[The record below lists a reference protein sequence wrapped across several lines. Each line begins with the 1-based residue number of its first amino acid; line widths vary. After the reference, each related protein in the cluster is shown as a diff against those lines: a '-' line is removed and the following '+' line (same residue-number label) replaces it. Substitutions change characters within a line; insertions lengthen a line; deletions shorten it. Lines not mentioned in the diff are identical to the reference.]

1 MDIKQSKVIITGGA
15 GGIGRYVTLNMLEG
29 SADVTVIDCSDDNI
43 DSLIDEVS
51 KNNFKGHLDIVR
63 MNVSNRSK
71 IREYFEQHSDSS
83 ASHNILIN
91 CVAVLVDKPLIY
103 FEGDSIK
110 TFDDKEWDSI
120 ISQNLTSYFLFSS
133 LFAKNCF
140 NTRKHGVI
148 VNVSSV
154 SSSGNVGQSVYAA
167 TKAAINSL
175 TVTWCR
181 ELAPL
186 GIRVAGV
193 SPGLTD
199 TAMPRSSLPH
209 SKIIKLI
216 NSTPV
221 RRIGNPEEIAQAI
234 MFVISND
241 FICGRTIDIDGGLVF
256 AT

>member
-1 MDIKQSKVIITGGA
+1 MDIKGSKIIITGGA
-15 GGIGRYVTLNMLEG
+15 GGIGRHVVLNMLKG

-51 KNNFKGHLDIVR
+51 KNNFKGRLNTIK
-63 MNVSNRSK
+63 MNVSDRCK
-71 IREYFEQHSDSS
+71 IMEYFELHSDSLE
-83 ASHNILIN
+83 SHDVLIN

-103 FEGDSIK
+103 FESGSIK

-140 NTRKHGVI
+140 NARKNGVI
-148 VNVSSV
+148 VNVSSL
-154 SSSGNVGQSVYAA
+154 SSSGNIGQSAYSA
-167 TKAAINSL
+167 TKSAINSL

-199 TAMPRSSLPH
+199 TSMPRSSLPH
-209 SKIIKLI
+209 NKITELI

-221 RRIGNPEEIAQAI
+221 RRIGKPEEIAQAI

-256 AT
+256 ST